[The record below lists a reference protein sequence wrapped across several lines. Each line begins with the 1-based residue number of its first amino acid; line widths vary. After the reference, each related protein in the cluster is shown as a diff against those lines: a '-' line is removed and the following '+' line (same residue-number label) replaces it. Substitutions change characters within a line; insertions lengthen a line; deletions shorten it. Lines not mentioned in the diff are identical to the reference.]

1 MAKFFNLKDLATN
14 TVGETNEILDSEL
27 SVLLD
32 LHKTIAAKV
41 DELESQIIDLITALD
56 KPTLSIYGVGPLS
69 AAVIV
74 SEFGDISRFKSPA
87 QMLSFAGM
95 EPVYYQSVISE
106 HTGKMVKRGSSHLR
120 FTLMNVCIPL
130 IRFNPV
136 FAAYY
141 NKKRSEGKPHRVAL
155 SHVAK
160 KLIRVIYTLETQNV
174 KYDPNLLR

>member
-95 EPVYYQSVISE
+95 EPVYYQYRI
-106 HTGKMVKRGSSHLR
+106 
-120 FTLMNVCIPL
+120 
-130 IRFNPV
+130 
-136 FAAYY
+136 
-141 NKKRSEGKPHRVAL
+141 
-155 SHVAK
+155 
-160 KLIRVIYTLETQNV
+160 
-174 KYDPNLLR
+174 